1 MSKSIIRKVLFLGT
15 LAIVGIIV
23 VQSYWLYKSWDL
35 KDQEFNFSINIV
47 LRKVALGISKYN
59 STPLPKKNLI
69 QRRSSNI
76 YAINVNGQIDA
87 GILEDLLYQELI
99 NASIYTDFE
108 YAVYNCESDD
118 LVYGNYC
125 HFSEKITQKTQNK
138 LLPKFDELTYYF
150 VVQFPN
156 RQGYIANNLTNNL
169 ILALLAV
176 LTILFFS
183 FSMIVILRQK
193 KQSELQKDF
202 INNMTHEFK
211 TPLASIK
218 IASEYIKNNNTILN
232 DAKLAK
238 YATIIYEQNERLSNQ
253 VERVLSIAKLENDSL
268 KLEITNLD
276 LKELVES
283 IVNDENLRLQKQLIK
298 IEYGSGQFHVKA
310 DELHLTNL
318 IYNIL
323 DNALKY
329 SDHSKEVIITLNNS
343 ENDIILAF
351 HDSGIGIPQEDIKKI
366 FEKFYRVDTGDRHD
380 VKGFGLGL
388 YYVKIVC
395 NNHGWNINVE
405 SKPNYGT
412 KISISIPKQ
421 N

>member
-1 MSKSIIRKVLFLGT
+1 MLFLGT
-15 LAIVGIIV
+15 LAIVGIMV

-59 STPLPKKNLI
+59 NTPLPKTNLI

-76 YAINVNGQIDA
+76 YAVNVNGQIDA
-87 GILEDLLYQELI
+87 GILEDLLYQGLM

-125 HFSEKITQKTQNK
+125 HFSDKSTHKSQSN
-138 LLPKFDELTYYF
+138 LLPKFNELTYYF

-156 RQGYIANNLTNNL
+156 RQGYIANNLRNNL
-169 ILALLAV
+169 ILAFLAV
-176 LTILFFS
+176 LTVLFFS

-218 IASEYIKNNNTILN
+218 IASEYIKNNHTILN
-232 DAKLAK
+232 DQKLAK
-238 YATIIYEQNERLSNQ
+238 YAKIIYDQNERLSSQ
-253 VERVLSIAKLENDSL
+253 VERVLNIAKLENDSL
-268 KLEITNLD
+268 KLKITKLD
-276 LKELVES
+276 LKELVEG
-283 IVNDENLRLQKQLIK
+283 IVNDENLRLHKQLIN
-298 IEYGSGQFHVKA
+298 IESNDEQFPIDA

-329 SDHSKEVIITLNNS
+329 SDNEKQVTVTLTKRES
-343 ENDIILAF
+343 SILLAIQ
-351 HDSGIGIPQEDIKKI
+351 DRGIGIPKEDIKKI

-395 NNHGWNINVE
+395 DNHGWVINVN
-405 SKPNYGT
+405 SKPSQGT

-421 N
+421 ER

>member
-47 LRKVALGISKYN
+47 LRRVALGISKYN
-59 STPLPKKNLI
+59 NTPLPKKNLI

-76 YAINVNGQIDA
+76 YAVNVNGQIDA

-99 NASIYTDFE
+99 RVSIYTDFE

-125 HFSEKITQKTQNK
+125 HFAEKTTHKNQNK
-138 LLPKFDELTYYF
+138 LLPKFDKLTYYF
-150 VVQFPN
+150 VVHFPN
-156 RQGYIANNLTNNL
+156 RQGYIANNLINNL
-169 ILALLAV
+169 ILAFLAV
-176 LTILFFS
+176 LTVLFFS

-232 DAKLAK
+232 DQKLAK
-238 YATIIYEQNERLSNQ
+238 YANIIYDQNERLSSQ
-253 VERVLSIAKLENDSL
+253 VERVLNIAKLENDSL
-268 KLEITNLD
+268 RLEITKLD

-298 IEYGSGQFHVKA
+298 IECENGQFLINA

-329 SDHSKEVIITLNNS
+329 SDNNKDVTVSITNRGNN
-343 ENDIILAF
+343 ILLAIQ
-351 HDSGIGIPQEDIKKI
+351 DRGIGIPQEDLKKI

-395 NNHGWNINVE
+395 NNHGWTINVE
-405 SKPNYGT
+405 SKPNFGT
-412 KISISIPKQ
+412 KISIIIPDQK
-421 N
+421 